1 MSCVCLARP
10 RLGRRRR
17 SRSRLRR
24 RVTVQTET
32 VELARPPPRL
42 SLSRVSATV
51 VGPLSGRDDGAVSRP
66 PQERILSV
74 LSLSGPLSHGST
86 KETRRADS
94 AQESLRSLAPR
105 GARTPTSRPKR
116 RDC

>member
-1 MSCVCLARP
+1 MSCVCVARP

-24 RVTVQTET
+24 RVTESET

-66 PQERILSV
+66 PHERILSV